1 MVRYSIKSKEENLF
15 ISIIPKEIK
24 DNDNVKLAVALRDLF
39 PQSSDIYNEVSK
51 VFDINGMVERGFL
64 VTERTLIEE
73 MVRKILTKLDTEGER
88 FKSIFCLATT
98 KDVFYNNS
106 FADED
111 DIILGISSK
120 GGEMILSLNS
130 RFDIIAYKD
139 QPEIA
144 YELKI

>member
-1 MVRYSIKSKEENLF
+1 MVRYSIKSKEESLF
-15 ISIIPKEIK
+15 ISIITKEIK
-24 DNDNVKLAVALRDLF
+24 DNDNVELAVALRDLF
-39 PQSSDIYNEVSK
+39 PQGSDMYSEVSK

-106 FADED
+106 FVDED

-120 GGEMILSLNS
+120 GGEKILSLNS